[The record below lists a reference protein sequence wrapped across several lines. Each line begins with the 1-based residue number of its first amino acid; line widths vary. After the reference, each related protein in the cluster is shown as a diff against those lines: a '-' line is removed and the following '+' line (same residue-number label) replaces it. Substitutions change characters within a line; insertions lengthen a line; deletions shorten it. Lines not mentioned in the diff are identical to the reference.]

1 MIIYYNWI
9 VRKRYSGVTST
20 QTNCDGW
27 YLFGIIPLY
36 VRKFVRES

>member
-9 VRKRYSGVTST
+9 EKKKRIVTVD
-20 QTNCDGW
+20 QLNCDGW

-36 VRKFVRES
+36 VRKYIRQT